1 MDGLI
6 FVGSQFTES
15 APEDNEY
22 IRRAARQVPSV
33 LLGGS
38 LEGANL
44 YVTQCDERAAMRS
57 AAARLM
63 DSGCESILYL
73 YNSLSFSSRNKLA
86 GYREGCQLCGKP
98 APASHAL
105 LLDMYQ
111 FDVVQARDLL
121 LRRWEEGLRFDAVL
135 AADDRLAVGAAKF
148 AKRQGLR
155 VPEDLQIIG
164 CNNSPIARY
173 CDPELTSI
181 DNQLGALCHQCV
193 TTLMEV
199 LAGKSSPTRTVFS
212 AVLVERE
219 STALKREED

>member
-1 MDGLI
+1 MKIGN
-6 FVGSQFTES
+6 VKK
-15 APEDNEY
+15 
-22 IRRAARQVPSV
+22 V
-33 LLGGS
+33 LLP
-38 LEGANL
+38 NL
-44 YVTQCDERAAMRS
+44 P
-57 AAARLM
+57 
-63 DSGCESILYL
+63 YL
-73 YNSLSFSSRNKLA
+73 FFLWAFLKLGTA
-86 GYREGCQLCGKP
+86 Y
-98 APASHAL
+98 
-105 LLDMYQ
+105 
-111 FDVVQARDLL
+111 
-121 LRRWEEGLRFDAVL
+121 
-135 AADDRLAVGAAKF
+135 RLAVGAAKF

-164 CNNSPIARY
+164 CNNSSIARY